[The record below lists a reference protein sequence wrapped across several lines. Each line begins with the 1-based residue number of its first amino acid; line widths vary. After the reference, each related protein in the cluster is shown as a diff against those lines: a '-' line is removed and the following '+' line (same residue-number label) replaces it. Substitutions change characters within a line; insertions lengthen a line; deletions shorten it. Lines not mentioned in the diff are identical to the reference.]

1 MQEPLLYIN
10 DVKNKIDNNR
20 NIVFVYGNFNVLHA
34 GHIRLLKFA
43 SENGDILVVGVNQ
56 DSQNT
61 HIPIAQRF
69 SMVSAVSF
77 VDYVFAIDDLI
88 KDVNLL
94 MPNIIVMGS
103 ENEYKK
109 NHQIEK
115 YISKNNVRLIFSSGQ
130 SLLSSYEYLKKEFL
144 NIQNNENFQVPKEFI
159 DRKKINNDKLKD
171 ILSRFKQLKVCVLG
185 DLIVDEYIICD
196 PVGMSQEDPTIV
208 ITPNNH
214 EMFIGGAG
222 IVAAHAKNLG
232 TNINFISVTGND
244 SSREYAIKKLEEY
257 NMQYDLFL
265 DKSRLTTLKQRFR
278 AREKTLLRVNTFR
291 DHHISKEL
299 TKNIIDKFQTLASD
313 GLDLLVFS
321 DFNYGLLNSEL
332 IEKIIDICESNKIM
346 FVADSQ
352 SSSQVGDISKFKNA
366 VLITPTE
373 YEIRLAL
380 KDFDSG
386 LVELARKMITKFK
399 VKNIFITLGH
409 DGVFIFTEEGLISS
423 VGTDHIKAINNRPVD
438 VSGAGDSMLILASL
452 SLAAGA
458 NIWEASY
465 LGSIASAIQVSRIG
479 NKPLDINDLLK
490 IIDS

>member
-1 MQEPLLYIN
+1 MISSIIYFI
-10 DVKNKIDNNR
+10 
-20 NIVFVYGNFNVLHA
+20 Y
-34 GHIRLLKFA
+34 KF
-43 SENGDILVVGVNQ
+43 
-56 DSQNT
+56 
-61 HIPIAQRF
+61 
-69 SMVSAVSF
+69 
-77 VDYVFAIDDLI
+77 
-88 KDVNLL
+88 
-94 MPNIIVMGS
+94 
-103 ENEYKK
+103 
-109 NHQIEK
+109 
-115 YISKNNVRLIFSSGQ
+115 
-130 SLLSSYEYLKKEFL
+130 KKEFL